1 MLERISYLVYY
12 ISYFNFKIDEVY
24 NLSKK
29 LDENRIKEGVG
40 GQAVIEGIMLRN
52 RSHYVVAV
60 RKPDKQID
68 FIKASIPENKNKL
81 SKMPFIRGIVNF
93 VDMMKLGYKTLV
105 FSANTAGIE
114 EENNKKD
121 NKPKSEKS
129 DSIAM
134 TLSMLVSL
142 AFAVGL
148 FIALPYFITTL
159 IGIDEKSNFVVFNLV
174 RGCIKL
180 SIFVLYLLIISFFK
194 DIKRVFEYHGAEHMV
209 VNAYEHGLDPD
220 TGNIRDYTTIHP
232 RCGTTF
238 MFLVLTVSI
247 LLYMFTSYFVYTYIY
262 ASYTPTK
269 IVGNLTV
276 LAINIIL
283 LPIVSGISYEI
294 LKLGF
299 KFYNFPLMRLAILP
313 GLALQ
318 KITTRRPQDDE
329 IEVAL
334 FALSKLLDTSIE
346 NRTEEEVQ
354 ADIKKALEINDNI
367 KDNATEEKLCV

>member
-1 MLERISYLVYY
+1 MRIYTL
-12 ISYFNFKIDEVY
+12 N
-24 NLSKK
+24 KK

-52 RSHYVVAV
+52 KSHYVVAV

-68 FIKASIPENKNKL
+68 YIKESVPENKNKL
-81 SKMPFIRGIVNF
+81 SKMPFFRGIVNF
-93 VDMMKLGYKTLV
+93 IDMMKLGYKTLV
-105 FSANTAGIE
+105 FSANTSGIE
-114 EENNKKD
+114 EETNKNNNKSND
-121 NKPKSEKS
+121 N
-129 DSIAM
+129 IAM
-134 TLSMLVSL
+134 TMSMLISL

-159 IGIDEKSNFVVFNLV
+159 IGIDEKTNFVVFNLV
-174 RGCIKL
+174 RGGIKL

-209 VNAYEHGLDPD
+209 VNAYEHGLNPD
-220 TGNIRDYTTIHP
+220 KNNIRDYTTIHP

-262 ASYTPTK
+262 ASYTPAK
-269 IVGNLTV
+269 IIGNLTV
-276 LAINIIL
+276 LGINIML

-313 GLALQ
+313 GLLLQ
-318 KITTRRPQDDE
+318 KITTRVPQDDE

-334 FALSKLLDTSIE
+334 FALNKLLDASVE

-354 ADIKKALEINDNI
+354 ADIKNISENDN
-367 KDNATEEKLCV
+367 NAEEKLCV

>member
-1 MLERISYLVYY
+1 
-12 ISYFNFKIDEVY
+12 
-24 NLSKK
+24 
-29 LDENRIKEGVG
+29 
-40 GQAVIEGIMLRN
+40 
-52 RSHYVVAV
+52 
-60 RKPDKQID
+60 
-68 FIKASIPENKNKL
+68 
-81 SKMPFIRGIVNF
+81 
-93 VDMMKLGYKTLV
+93 
-105 FSANTAGIE
+105 
-114 EENNKKD
+114 
-121 NKPKSEKS
+121 
-129 DSIAM
+129 M

-159 IGIDEKSNFVVFNLV
+159 IGINEKEHFVIFNLA
-174 RGCIKL
+174 RGAIKL
-180 SIFVLYLLIISFFK
+180 AIFVIYLLVISFFK

-209 VNAYEHGLDPD
+209 VNAYEHGLNPD
-220 TGNIRDYTTIHP
+220 TGNIREYTTIHP

-262 ASYTPTK
+262 ASYTPPK
-269 IVGNLTV
+269 LIGNLTV

-313 GLALQ
+313 GLLLQ

-334 FALSKLLDTSIE
+334 FALSKLLDNSVE
-346 NRTEEEVQ
+346 NRTEEDVQ
-354 ADIKKALEINDNI
+354 NDIKKSEGQSNL
-367 KDNATEEKLCV
+367 EEKLCV

>member
-1 MLERISYLVYY
+1 MNR
-12 ISYFNFKIDEVY
+12 
-24 NLSKK
+24 K

-52 RSHYVVAV
+52 KSHYVVAI

-68 FIKASIPENKNKL
+68 FIKQSIPENKNKL
-81 SKMPFIRGIVNF
+81 SKMPFFRGIVNF
-93 VDMMKLGYKTLV
+93 IDMMKLGYKTLV

-114 EENNKKD
+114 EEKKD
-121 NKPKSEKS
+121 TKKTKEKSEKN
-129 DSIAM
+129 DNIAM

-159 IGIDEKSNFVVFNLV
+159 IGINEKENFVIFNLA
-174 RGCIKL
+174 RGGIKL
-180 SIFVLYLLIISFFK
+180 AIFVLYLLIISFFK

-262 ASYTPTK
+262 ASYTPPK
-269 IVGNLTV
+269 IIGNLTV

-283 LPIVSGISYEI
+283 FPIVSGISYEI

-313 GLALQ
+313 GLLLQ

-334 FALSKLLDTSIE
+334 FALSKLLDSSVA
-346 NRTEEEVQ
+346 NRTEEDVQ
-354 ADIKKALEINDNI
+354 NDIKKAENQSNL
-367 KDNATEEKLCV
+367 EEKLCV

>member
-1 MLERISYLVYY
+1 M
-12 ISYFNFKIDEVY
+12 N
-24 NLSKK
+24 KK

-68 FIKASIPENKNKL
+68 FIKQSIPENKNKL
-81 SKMPFIRGIVNF
+81 SKMPFFRGVVNF
-93 VDMMKLGYKTLV
+93 IDMMKLGYKTLV

-114 EENNKKD
+114 EENKNDSKKD
-121 NKPKSEKS
+121 NNKSEKN
-129 DSIAM
+129 DNIAM

-159 IGIDEKSNFVVFNLV
+159 IGINEKEHFVIFNLA
-174 RGCIKL
+174 RGAIKL
-180 SIFVLYLLIISFFK
+180 AIFVIYLLVISFFK

-209 VNAYEHGLDPD
+209 VNAYEHGLNPD
-220 TGNIRDYTTIHP
+220 TGNIREYTTIHP

-262 ASYTPTK
+262 ASYTPPK
-269 IVGNLTV
+269 LIGNLTV

-313 GLALQ
+313 GLLLQ

-334 FALSKLLDTSIE
+334 FALSKLLDNSVE
-346 NRTEEEVQ
+346 NRTEEDVQ
-354 ADIKKALEINDNI
+354 NDIKKSE
-367 KDNATEEKLCV
+367 